1 MMKKPFQNFAIKTV
15 VVITTAI
22 AFGLFSPSAQAQE
35 EKKPVASFH
44 MTGDLVLM
52 SNYIERGLTQTNK
65 DPALQGA
72 VSFNFGP
79 QFKMGLWGSNV
90 NFQSSEHFLLKAE
103 AELMVPISPTTEVD
117 FGYHNNKYFKTDT
130 RDGSTMYLKILYSQ
144 FRFQY
149 TSESNWE
156 GTGDAATAYS
166 FGMISDI
173 NANWKW
179 DNEVGY
185 SMLTT
190 RNFAN
195 YFDVRTSALYRG
207 SNSIDYNIS
216 LSATSDPGQFN
227 GQGDIAVFVGASR
240 AF

>member
-1 MMKKPFQNFAIKTV
+1 MMKMPFQSLQFGSLLFAVALSFISSF
-15 VVITTAI
+15 A
-22 AFGLFSPSAQAQE
+22 PAQE
-35 EKKPVASFH
+35 EKKSVASFH
-44 MTGDLVLM
+44 MTGDLALM
-52 SNYIERGLTQTNK
+52 TNYIERGLTQTNK

-90 NFQSSEHFLLKAE
+90 NFQSSEHFLLKAN
-103 AELMVPISPTTEVD
+103 AELMVPISAATEVD
-117 FGYHNNKYFKTDT
+117 FGYNNNKYFKTDT
-130 RDGSTMYLKILYSQ
+130 RDGGTMYLKILYSQ

-149 TSESNWE
+149 ISESNWE
-156 GTGDAATAYS
+156 GTGDAASSYV

-173 NANWKW
+173 NSSWKW
-179 DNEVGY
+179 DNEVAY

-190 RNFAN
+190 NALSN

-207 SNSIDYNIS
+207 GNSIDYNIS

-227 GQGDIAVFVGASR
+227 GQGDIAIFVGAMR